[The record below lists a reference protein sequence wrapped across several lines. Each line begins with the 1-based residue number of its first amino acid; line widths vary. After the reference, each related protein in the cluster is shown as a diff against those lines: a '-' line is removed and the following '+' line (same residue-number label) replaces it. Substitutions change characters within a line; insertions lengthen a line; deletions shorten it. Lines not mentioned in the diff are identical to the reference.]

1 MMITEATN
9 IILKCSDDTLEGVAE
24 RSLTE
29 LQNRKNTKHLEK
41 MKTLIDHLLG
51 EIEHDLA

>member
-1 MMITEATN
+1 MITEATN